1 MFGMSGTELLIVLVV
16 ALLLFGPDK
25 LPEMA
30 KMAGKAMREF
40 QRATGDIRST
50 VETEFNKLAE
60 TEPQPKKSPPAKVI
74 KLEPAPGTVASEP
87 ATGDAAQ
94 PRIAPPN
101 LVIGAAPQPERS
113 AEEPL
118 PELASSAPE
127 AEKPQP

>member
-40 QRATGDIRST
+40 QKATGDIRST

-60 TEPQPKKSPPAKVI
+60 IEPASKKPGAPNALKI
-74 KLEPAPGTVASEP
+74 EPAPGAVATESPSGEAP
-87 ATGDAAQ
+87 L
-94 PRIAPPN
+94 PRIAPPG
-101 LVIGAAPQPERS
+101 LSLQATQAANPDPDP
-113 AEEPL
+113 A
-118 PELASSAPE
+118 A

>member
-50 VETEFNKLAE
+50 VETEFNKLAD
-60 TEPQPKKSPPAKVI
+60 TDPQPKKSPAGRAPANVV
-74 KLEPAPGTVASEP
+74 KLEPAPGAVASES
-87 ATGDAAQ
+87 
-94 PRIAPPN
+94 RIAPPN
-101 LVIGAAPQPERS
+101 LIVDAPAQPVAVADPV
-113 AEEPL
+113 AEPV
-118 PELASSAPE
+118 PELAPSAPE